1 MVSLNMY
8 ILAYGFNIHQ
18 TFVYK
23 FDAFT
28 LQICGCTQNHS
39 KDEHILTLGM
49 FARMFDQIEKIHAYD
64 SISSFETRKY
74 RNLGM
79 PNAIGNLCLA
89 WTI

>member
-1 MVSLNMY
+1 MNFFRGV
-8 ILAYGFNIHQ
+8 I
-18 TFVYK
+18 
-23 FDAFT
+23 
-28 LQICGCTQNHS
+28 
-39 KDEHILTLGM
+39 
-49 FARMFDQIEKIHAYD
+49 DQIEKIQVKGDIHAYD